1 MVIKILTAF
10 LATAILIFVIELVRR
25 GKLTFKYAVGWIM
38 ISLLGLI
45 FVFFDQWLV
54 AVSYWF
60 GFTLPSNFIF
70 FTLICFFIF
79 LSLFLTIFLCQQN
92 NRNDTMAQKI
102 GLLELEIS
110 HLKKQVQDKMA
121 PKNGDRGNS

>member
-1 MVIKILTAF
+1 MIIKILTGF
-10 LATAILIFVIELVRR
+10 LAVAILILVVELGRR
-25 GKLTFKYAVGWIM
+25 RKLTFKYAIGWILL
-38 ISLLGLI
+38 SLLGLLFDI
-45 FVFFDQWLV
+45 FDQLLFRT
-54 AVSYWF
+54 AALF

-102 GLLELEIS
+102 GLLEAEI
-110 HLKKQVQDKMA
+110 KNIKQ
-121 PKNGDRGNS
+121 DRPPQQSGSRESNP

>member
-1 MVIKILTAF
+1 VTIKILTGF
-10 LATAILIFVIELVRR
+10 LAVAILVLVVELGRR
-25 GKLTFKYAVGWIM
+25 RKLTFKYAIGWIL
-38 ISLLGLI
+38 ISLLGLL
-45 FVFFDQWLV
+45 FDVFDQLLSWTSALL
-54 AVSYWF
+54 

-102 GLLELEIS
+102 GLLEVEINE
-110 HLKKQVQDKMA
+110 LKQKK
-121 PKNGDRGNS
+121 S